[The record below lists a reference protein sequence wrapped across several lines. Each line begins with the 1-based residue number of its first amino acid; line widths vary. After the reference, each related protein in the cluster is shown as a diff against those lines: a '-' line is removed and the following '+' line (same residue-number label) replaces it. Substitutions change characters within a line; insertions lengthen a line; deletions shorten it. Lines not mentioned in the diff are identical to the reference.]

1 MFGMILK
8 LQALLEKL
16 KQNKRLWFTTLT
28 VLSLLGITGTLYYLN
43 TMTSRAAKKLY
54 EATSMNYF
62 QDVDSKLMSSFE
74 KISILG
80 VTLVDDQAF
89 VAIMNNQA
97 NKAGIN
103 ERLKKAASD
112 VNAFDKTFINIDLY
126 NKNAIKIGSSE
137 ENVTISQ
144 LPYDSKGLKQAIAT
158 NQFTSAIEYQDG
170 KVYLCAF
177 FPLQNGILET
187 KKSIDFLVD
196 EYAQGDKV
204 FQVLLDKDFLN
215 MKNVQEFEFKKVG
228 KSEISVQS
236 KTNDD
241 FLAKIDTL
249 DFDQIIKNKY
259 ILTNENFI
267 LAKTIVDIDNKRIG
281 IILISENILK
291 PNGLPNMTHSIST
304 GITIAAMG
312 LVVSLLVLMI

>member
-1 MFGMILK
+1 MILK
-8 LQALLEKL
+8 FQALLEKL

-28 VLSLLGITGTLYYLN
+28 VLSLFGIVSTLYYLN
-43 TMTSRAAKKLY
+43 SMTSRAAKKLY
-54 EATSMNYF
+54 EATSINYF
-62 QDVDSKLMSSFE
+62 QDIDSKIINSFE
-74 KISILG
+74 KISIFG
-80 VTLVDDQAF
+80 VTLQNDQSF
-89 VAIMNNQA
+89 VALMNSQGNIT
-97 NKAGIN
+97 GIN

-112 VNAFDKTFINIDLY
+112 VTAFDKTSISIDLY
-126 NKNAIKIGSSE
+126 NKNGIKIGSSE
-137 ENVTISQ
+137 DNVTKSQ
-144 LPYDSKGLKQAIAT
+144 LPYDSKGLKQTIAT

-170 KVYLCAF
+170 QVYLCAF

-187 KKSIDFLVD
+187 KKSIDYLVD
-196 EYAQGDKV
+196 EYAQEDKV

-215 MKNVQEFEFKKVG
+215 MKNVQEFGYKKVG
-228 KSEISVQS
+228 KAEISVQS

-241 FLAKIDTL
+241 FLEKIDAL

-267 LAKTIVDIDNKRIG
+267 LAKPIVDTDNKRIG

-291 PNGLPNMTHSIST
+291 PNGLPNMTHSISV

>member
-8 LQALLEKL
+8 FQALLEKL

-28 VLSLLGITGTLYYLN
+28 VLSLFGIVSTLYYLN
-43 TMTSRAAKKLY
+43 SMTSRAAKKLY
-54 EATSMNYF
+54 EATSINYF
-62 QDVDSKLMSSFE
+62 QDIDSKIINSFE
-74 KISILG
+74 KISIFG
-80 VTLVDDQAF
+80 VTLQNDQSF
-89 VAIMNNQA
+89 VALMNSQGNIT
-97 NKAGIN
+97 GIN

-112 VNAFDKTFINIDLY
+112 VTAFDKTSISIDLY
-126 NKNAIKIGSSE
+126 NKNGIKIGSSE
-137 ENVTISQ
+137 DNVTKSQ
-144 LPYDSKGLKQAIAT
+144 LPYDSKGLKQTIAT

-170 KVYLCAF
+170 QVYLCAF

-187 KKSIDFLVD
+187 KKSIDYLVD
-196 EYAQGDKV
+196 EYAQEDKV

-215 MKNVQEFEFKKVG
+215 MKNVQEFGYKKVG
-228 KSEISVQS
+228 KAEISVQS

-241 FLAKIDTL
+241 FLEKIDAL

-267 LAKTIVDIDNKRIG
+267 LAKPIVDTDNKRIG

-291 PNGLPNMTHSIST
+291 PNGLPNMTHSISV